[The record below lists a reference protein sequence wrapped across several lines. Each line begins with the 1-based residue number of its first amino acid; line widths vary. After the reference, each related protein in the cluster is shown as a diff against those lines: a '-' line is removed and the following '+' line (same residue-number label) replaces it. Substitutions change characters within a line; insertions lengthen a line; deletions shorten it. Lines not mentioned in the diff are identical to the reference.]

1 MFITGLRSSDVIEH
15 EWCKSSLKAIQPKGR
30 KRLDGESCFRVP
42 WKFVVVAVVL
52 VVVVVVV
59 VVAAA
64 AAVVVEDNR
73 VEMRPRRDCR
83 ND

>member
-42 WKFVVVAVVL
+42 WKFVVVVVTAAAAA

-59 VVAAA
+59 V
-64 AAVVVEDNR
+64 EHNR

>member
-1 MFITGLRSSDVIEH
+1 MFITGLRNSDVIEH

-42 WKFVVVAVVL
+42 WKFVVVVVAVVVTAAAAA

-59 VVAAA
+59 V
-64 AAVVVEDNR
+64 EHNR

>member
-15 EWCKSSLKAIQPKGR
+15 EWCKSSLKAIQPKGW

-42 WKFVVVAVVL
+42 WKFVVVVVAAVVTA
-52 VVVVVVV
+52 VVVVV
-59 VVAAA
+59 VVA
-64 AAVVVEDNR
+64 VVVEHNR